1 MNGLMADCA
10 IGKGRALVL
19 ADADLLRD
27 ASWFGPGA
35 QGESRGA
42 RIADNGHLVSAA
54 AQMLLAGQDSMSA
67 SDVRWMTA
75 VPKRDVPLIL
85 AALAIPLLLPCAGT
99 PTRLQTLST
108 TPSPPYTP
116 LSPAPPPPASPPLPP
131 P

>member
-54 AQMLLAGQDSMSA
+54 AQMLLDGQDSMSA

-85 AALAIPLLLPCAGT
+85 AGLAIPLLQIG
-99 PTRLQTLST
+99 R
-108 TPSPPYTP
+108 
-116 LSPAPPPPASPPLPP
+116 ASCRERVWQYV
-131 P
+131 

>member
-10 IGKGRALVL
+10 IGKGRALVI

-54 AQMLLAGQDSMSA
+54 AQMLLDGQDSMSA
-67 SDVRWMTA
+67 SDVRWMTRSEEHTSELPSLLRISYA
-75 VPKRDVPLIL
+75 VFCLKKHKEE
-85 AALAIPLLLPCAGT
+85 LPI
-99 PTRLQTLST
+99 
-108 TPSPPYTP
+108 
-116 LSPAPPPPASPPLPP
+116 
-131 P
+131 

>member
-54 AQMLLAGQDSMSA
+54 AQMLLDGQDSMSA
-67 SDVRWMTA
+67 SDVRSEEHTSELQSLMRISYA
-75 VPKRDVPLIL
+75 VFCLKKKKIEISSKH
-85 AALAIPLLLPCAGT
+85 AC
-99 PTRLQTLST
+99 SN
-108 TPSPPYTP
+108 
-116 LSPAPPPPASPPLPP
+116 
-131 P
+131 